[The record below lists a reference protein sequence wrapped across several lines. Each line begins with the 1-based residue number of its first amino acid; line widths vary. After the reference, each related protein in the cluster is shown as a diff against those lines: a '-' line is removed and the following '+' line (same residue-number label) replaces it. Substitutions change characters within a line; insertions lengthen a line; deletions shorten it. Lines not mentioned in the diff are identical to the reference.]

1 VRNADFGF
9 PDTLRTK
16 LRYADTYVLA
26 SGVGAIANQVMQ
38 MNSPYDPD
46 FSGVGHQPMWFDRLC
61 GATGSGIYDRYRV
74 VASTIKVT
82 FSTVSPPSLTTG
94 SVTPALVGVLCQR
107 NNALLA
113 TNTSALMETN
123 NCKWAVI
130 GDKGSGNGTVVIT
143 NKYSPRNV
151 FGIDP
156 EDDTISANYASNPA
170 LQWFA
175 HVFKV
180 DDTGASSI
188 RAYVDIVY
196 DVVFYGRN
204 ENGQS

>member
-1 VRNADFGF
+1 
-9 PDTLRTK
+9 
-16 LRYADTYVLA
+16 
-26 SGVGAIANQVMQ
+26 
-38 MNSPYDPD
+38 
-46 FSGVGHQPMWFDRLC
+46 
-61 GATGSGIYDRYRV
+61 
-74 VASTIKVT
+74 
-82 FSTVSPPSLTTG
+82 
-94 SVTPALVGVLCQR
+94 
-107 NNALLA
+107 
-113 TNTSALMETN
+113 METN